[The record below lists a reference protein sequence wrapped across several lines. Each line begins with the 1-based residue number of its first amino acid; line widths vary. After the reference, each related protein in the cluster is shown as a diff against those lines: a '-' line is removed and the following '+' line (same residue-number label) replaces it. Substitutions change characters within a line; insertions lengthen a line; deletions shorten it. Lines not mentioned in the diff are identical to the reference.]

1 MKFAFANVIA
11 GRLLLLPLW
20 WDASLNSLD
29 RLRLVLKRQSETT
42 VSNIQRAYLL
52 FFKWNST
59 LMINQTLK
67 TTLSDKSFRLHLH
80 LCNTQALQ
88 VNKILT
94 CSKKVI
100 FTRLINI
107 FQIQFYCALL
117 VWSQQKN
124 FFFFYF
130 MHKQKKSKLLAEQIW
145 LCHWLD

>member
-1 MKFAFANVIA
+1 MKKKKRSFCSSLLVPSGISMKFAFANVIA

-42 VSNIQRAYLL
+42 VATFKEHYLL

-88 VNKILT
+88 VNKILI

-100 FTRLINI
+100 FIRLINI
-107 FQIQFYCALL
+107 FSNSILLCTTCMKSTKELFFLLFYA
-117 VWSQQKN
+117 
-124 FFFFYF
+124 
-130 MHKQKKSKLLAEQIW
+130 
-145 LCHWLD
+145 